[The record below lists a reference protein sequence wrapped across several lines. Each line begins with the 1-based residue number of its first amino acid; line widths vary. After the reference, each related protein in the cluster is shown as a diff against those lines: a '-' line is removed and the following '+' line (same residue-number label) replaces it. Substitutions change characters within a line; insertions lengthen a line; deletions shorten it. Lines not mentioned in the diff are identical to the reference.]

1 MFGSGIAS
9 HAESPAME
17 LLVLLVLVLANGL
30 FAMSEIAVVSSRGT
44 RLQHLAEQGSPGAAA
59 AVALAASPGQF
70 LSTVQVGITLIGIFM
85 GAFGEAT
92 LSAQVAA
99 WLRGFPTLLPY
110 ADTIAI
116 ALVVVGITY
125 FSLILGELVP
135 KRLALHAPEAIAARI
150 ALPMR
155 WLSRAALPFVKLLTL
170 STSGLLR
177 LMGVRE
183 QVKQTVTEA
192 EIESLMRIG
201 AEAGVFEHAESEFV
215 SRVLRLD
222 AQAIGAIMT
231 PRVDIVALDVEAP
244 LEKNLETI
252 RSAGFTRLP
261 VCRGGL
267 ADVLGVLDT
276 LDLLHLALKGEPV
289 DIRMHLQTPLF
300 VPESIHII
308 RLLELFKQHKAHLA
322 LVVDEYG
329 EVQGL
334 VTMTDV
340 LEAIVGEVPELG
352 DEEEPD
358 IVRRAD
364 GSLLVDGGAAIEQLR
379 EAVAGRLELPEAEAG
394 SYNTVGGLVMARL
407 GRVPRSG
414 DAFELGALRFE
425 VMDMDR
431 HRVDKVLVAPRP
443 DGEGGDPV
451 GPDRDLRE

>member
-1 MFGSGIAS
+1 MACSRCRR
-9 HAESPAME
+9 SP
-17 LLVLLVLVLANGL
+17 
-30 FAMSEIAVVSSRGT
+30 SSR
-44 RLQHLAEQGSPGAAA
+44 AAA
-59 AVALAASPGQF
+59 RGCSISPSTAAPAPRPRWRSRRTPGQF

-92 LSAQVAA
+92 LSARVAA

-135 KRLALHAPEAIAARI
+135 KRLALHAPEAIATRI

-155 WLSRAALPFVKLLTL
+155 WLCRAALPFVRLLTL

-177 LMGVRE
+177 LIGVRE

-201 AEAGVFEHAESEFV
+201 AEAGVFERAESEVV

-222 AQAIGAIMT
+222 SQAVGAIMT
-231 PRVDIVALDVEAP
+231 PRVDIVALDVEAS

-252 RSAGFTRLP
+252 RGAGFTRLP

-276 LDLLHLALKGEPV
+276 LDLLHPALKGESI
-289 DIRMHLQTPLF
+289 DIRRHLQTPLY

-308 RLLELFKQHKAHLA
+308 RLLELLKQHKAHLA

-358 IVRRAD
+358 IVRRSD

-414 DAFELGALRFE
+414 DAFALGALRFE

-431 HRVDKVLVAPRP
+431 HRVDKVLVASRP
-443 DGEGGDPV
+443 ESEGEDPA
-451 GPDRDLRE
+451 GPDRNPRE

>member
-1 MFGSGIAS
+1 
-9 HAESPAME
+9 ME
-17 LLVLLVLVLANGL
+17 VIVLLVLILANGV
-30 FAMSEIAVVSSRGT
+30 FAMSEIAVVSSRAV

-92 LSAQVAA
+92 LSAQLAG
-99 WLRGFPTLLPY
+99 WLRTFPALVPY
-110 ADTIAI
+110 ADKIAI

-135 KRLALHAPEAIAARI
+135 KRLALHAPEAIATRI

-155 WLSRAALPFVKLLTL
+155 YLSRATLPFVKLLTL
-170 STSGLLR
+170 STEGLLR
-177 LMGVRE
+177 LLGVRE
-183 QVKQTVTEA
+183 RVKQTVTEA

-201 AEAGVFEHAESEFV
+201 AESGVFERAESEFV

-222 AQAIGAIMT
+222 SQAVGAIMT
-231 PRVDIVALDVEAP
+231 PRIDIVSLDIEAP
-244 LEKNLETI
+244 LDESLATI

-276 LDLLHLALKGEPV
+276 LDLLHHALEGEAV
-289 DIRMHLQTPLF
+289 DIKAHLQPPLF
-300 VPESIHII
+300 VPEAIHII

-352 DEEEPD
+352 DAEEPD

-379 EAVAGRLELPEAEAG
+379 EAVAGRLELPDEEAG
-394 SYNTVGGLVMARL
+394 RYHTVGGLVMAQL
-407 GRVPRSG
+407 GRVPHAG
-414 DAFELGALRFE
+414 DAFELGPLRFE

-431 HRVDKVLVAPRP
+431 HRVDKVLVVPRAEGAPGDDP
-443 DGEGGDPV
+443 DAA
-451 GPDRDLRE
+451 RETGTE